1 MVSNRSLS
9 SYYDGA
15 IDDSTNALHGLR
27 SRSMRG
33 GSKRRQR
40 FSPTQQQQPQHNTC
54 SLQGDIMMINDSKST
69 TIRCSRGQLITAAIA
84 LLTLGPRTGCEASMI
99 GNGRMYITE
108 GDTTTSPPRQQ
119 QRSRRHHEYDPLN
132 ITMIEF
138 SPLLSSRYRWLRQS
152 STLGR
157 LIDEEIHNKYN
168 NYVVKE
174 EDVHMYNN
182 NIDWSGT
189 VRDEQQQAKDENLV
203 DKYNN
208 QRNSVDGNDD
218 DDDNGKLE
226 KEVAPSAQQG
236 RHHRRLANDDAVAA
250 DDYVYN
256 YNNNNNA
263 AATPIPT
270 PSPTVAPTPDAICY
284 SKSCTVNEQCTKFL
298 FGFLQGTTDA
308 KDNCEGI
315 MNAYVAADCGAINK
329 ASTVSTDTSS
339 LSYSVD
345 DDFNDD
351 YFGVFY
357 DHQCCASLRSHY
369 YEYCD
374 ESGTLNGQTLL
385 VVAAVMLLCECAKSI
400 VKKNRIR
407 WLPEAAACMLVGMS
421 VALGARVF
429 GTNIENIG
437 FDEEIFMYLLLPP
450 IIFEAALTVNKQE
463 FRRRRGSIMVFA
475 VFGTLLSS
483 FITGAAVY
491 YSAKYF
497 GQVQLSVLDS
507 LVFGSLI
514 SSIDPVAILSV
525 LTSLKMSETDTI
537 YILVLGESLLN
548 DGIAITLFK
557 SLVQQYNS
565 AGSAVTIDDILGSV
579 ADFLIISFG
588 SIAIGLTC
596 GVACL
601 CYFHLN
607 SSIMNPV
614 MEVASF
620 FLWAVVPY
628 WMSEVFEWSGIVA
641 IVVMGFF
648 MDIYLRP
655 GWDPA
660 SLALEE
666 QHRQLL
672 IAQSMTVIESPHRAF
687 SPRIGPGG
695 QLEYYNWD
703 DDNPNRFRFRG
714 TAVDLPTPNL
724 LARRIASKQQPPQP
738 PPIASEINDE
748 EEGGNSNNPKHKKAN
763 SLFIDD
769 NNDSNEADISDT
781 TTTNPNIRAILMK
794 REFVRLSCE
803 ADEHVRFVA
812 HILSSLSENAIF
824 AYLGLFI
831 FSSKYKWDAVLC
843 SIGVTS
849 CIVSRAIMVVIS
861 SWFIWYMHV
870 YRQRAGCHSK
880 SALSCVE
887 EDSEPT
893 GSSGESDPNSPQKN
907 PSVDPLQTPISKSA
921 RALSNYKVQ
930 VVLILAGLRGAVSL
944 ALVENIPIY
953 NGVTGIGSKNKPL
966 IKAMTSSSII
976 FTIFVL
982 GGGAYYIL
990 KWLDISS
997 DDMLIKSH
1005 GTTEAYNSN
1014 FPYLA
1019 PQMVCGANVQAEMEL
1034 PDRKLSW
1041 RSSHSPHE
1049 HSFNQSPSPC
1059 PSPRIRSPRGRIP
1072 ATSLLPQSF
1081 FMSPSLVRSRSDWST
1096 YTGSTTNAE
1105 LNYVPFLS
1113 NDKNVRETSS
1123 FPDYA

>member
-1 MVSNRSLS
+1 
-9 SYYDGA
+9 
-15 IDDSTNALHGLR
+15 
-27 SRSMRG
+27 
-33 GSKRRQR
+33 
-40 FSPTQQQQPQHNTC
+40 
-54 SLQGDIMMINDSKST
+54 
-69 TIRCSRGQLITAAIA
+69 
-84 LLTLGPRTGCEASMI
+84 
-99 GNGRMYITE
+99 
-108 GDTTTSPPRQQ
+108 
-119 QRSRRHHEYDPLN
+119 
-132 ITMIEF
+132 
-138 SPLLSSRYRWLRQS
+138 
-152 STLGR
+152 
-157 LIDEEIHNKYN
+157 
-168 NYVVKE
+168 
-174 EDVHMYNN
+174 
-182 NIDWSGT
+182 
-189 VRDEQQQAKDENLV
+189 
-203 DKYNN
+203 
-208 QRNSVDGNDD
+208 
-218 DDDNGKLE
+218 
-226 KEVAPSAQQG
+226 
-236 RHHRRLANDDAVAA
+236 
-250 DDYVYN
+250 
-256 YNNNNNA
+256 
-263 AATPIPT
+263 
-270 PSPTVAPTPDAICY
+270 
-284 SKSCTVNEQCTKFL
+284 
-298 FGFLQGTTDA
+298 
-308 KDNCEGI
+308 

-525 LTSLKMSETDTI
+525 LTSLKMSENDTI

-628 WMSEVFEWSGIVA
+628 WISEVFHWSGIVA

-655 GWDPA
+655 GGDHTSNDA
-660 SLALEE
+660 EE
-666 QHRQLL
+666 QHRGHGDQPK
-672 IAQSMTVIESPHRAF
+672 M
-687 SPRIGPGG
+687 GPGG
-695 QLEYYNWD
+695 LEYYSWD
-703 DDNPNRFRFRG
+703 DDDDEAG
-714 TAVDLPTPNL
+714 LETVSET
-724 LARRIASKQQPPQP
+724 KQP
-738 PPIASEINDE
+738 PPTETVD
-748 EEGGNSNNPKHKKAN
+748 
-763 SLFIDD
+763 
-769 NNDSNEADISDT
+769 
-781 TTTNPNIRAILMK
+781 NPNSKAPI
-794 REFVRLSCE
+794 VRLSRE
-803 ADEHVRFVA
+803 ADEHVHFVA

-824 AYLGLFI
+824 AYMGLFI

-849 CIVSRAIMVVIS
+849 CVVSRAIMVVIS
-861 SWFIWYMHV
+861 SWIIWYMHV
-870 YRQRAGCHSK
+870 FRQRAGCQRIVM
-880 SALSCVE
+880 SAC
-887 EDSEPT
+887 EDRSM
-893 GSSGESDPNSPQKN
+893 ESNAAAQG
-907 PSVDPLQTPISKSA
+907 VDPLQTPISKSA

-1005 GTTEAYNSN
+1005 NKTEAYNSSL
-1014 FPYLA
+1014 F
-1019 PQMVCGANVQAEMEL
+1019 CGASTDLKETLGEMEL
-1034 PDRKLSW
+1034 SVRSLSQTSLYSAHPQPQLEQS
-1041 RSSHSPHE
+1041 SSHPGGR
-1049 HSFNQSPSPC
+1049 FFVPSPM
-1059 PSPRIRSPRGRIP
+1059 
-1072 ATSLLPQSF
+1072 L
-1081 FMSPSLVRSRSDWST
+1081 
-1096 YTGSTTNAE
+1096 E
-1105 LNYVPFLS
+1105 
-1113 NDKNVRETSS
+1113 
-1123 FPDYA
+1123 